1 MAEPDV
7 SQDASLRDK
16 PLTKYPYGGIVL
28 TALAGSW
35 LILTSLVFT
44 LGWHPAHG
52 RMHGHG
58 RFLWHHDVVF
68 HYAGQVYWNW
78 FGAIF
83 GALMLLAAGL
93 MVWRPKTAIAW
104 ASGVIVFSL
113 IVLVSGAGGIVAGIL
128 GLLGGILAVLWQPIP
143 KGP

>member
-7 SQDASLRDK
+7 SRNASLRDK

-44 LGWHPAHG
+44 LGWHPVHG

-58 RFLWHHDVVF
+58 RFLWHHDAVF
-68 HYAGQVYWNW
+68 HYGGQVYWNW
-78 FGAIF
+78 FGAVSGVLMLIAA
-83 GALMLLAAGL
+83 ALMI
-93 MVWRPKTAIAW
+93 WRPKTAIAW
-104 ASGVIVFSL
+104 
-113 IVLVSGAGGIVAGIL
+113 IVLVSGAGGIVAGLL
-128 GLLGGILAVLWQPIP
+128 GLIGGVLAILWQPIP